1 MKSYSTNNFLET
13 DAFNEVHLA
22 CVEKSKSF
30 RNIHY
35 ASGYGRYGVFID
47 FSKEIEDIFVKKARE
62 AFKTEDLFI
71 TYIQLVKYQIVENN
85 IPRLTPHID
94 DLPGTRVIDL
104 CVDTTLSNWGLLVN
118 DTLFIDTPNTAIFLY
133 GQEEIHSRPE
143 YTSNSPKDY
152 SLQLLINFA
161 PKNFWFFKG
170 DYKKALKYV
179 IPSPVMYGDGVVTQ
193 S

>member
-1 MKSYSTNNFLET
+1 
-13 DAFNEVHLA
+13 
-22 CVEKSKSF
+22 
-30 RNIHY
+30 
-35 ASGYGRYGVFID
+35 
-47 FSKEIEDIFVKKARE
+47 
-62 AFKTEDLFI
+62 
-71 TYIQLVKYQIVENN
+71 
-85 IPRLTPHID
+85 
-94 DLPGTRVIDL
+94 
-104 CVDTTLSNWGLLVN
+104 LSNWGLLVN